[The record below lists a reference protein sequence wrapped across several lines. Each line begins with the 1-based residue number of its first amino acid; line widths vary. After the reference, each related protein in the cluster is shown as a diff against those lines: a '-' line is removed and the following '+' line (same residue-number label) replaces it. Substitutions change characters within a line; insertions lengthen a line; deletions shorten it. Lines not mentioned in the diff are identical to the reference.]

1 MAEPGIKKPGILT
14 DPEPVTIDDSG
25 VGIIGGEARDGSD
38 PVLRVHRVIHR
49 ADGLDSGHFQRD
61 PATIDKVEIYVNLKL
76 DTTVYG
82 PISKCDVYARGGH
95 TAGGYPGGIAVRTA
109 TGSLTFTVSRDM
121 QDRDGSG
128 HDYDC
133 PDLGSIG
140 LVEVFPNLGRTT
152 KRDDSNGSLIVK
164 VYLRFQA

>member
-61 PATIDKVEIYVNLKL
+61 PATIDKVEIYVNLTL
-76 DTTVYG
+76 DTTVNG
-82 PISKCDVYARGGH
+82 PISKCDVYARGRQTG
-95 TAGGYPGGIAVRTA
+95 GGYPGGIAVRPA
-109 TGSLTFTVSRDM
+109 TGSVTFTVSRDM
-121 QDRDGSG
+121 HDRDGYG

-133 PDLGSIG
+133 PDLGSIS
-140 LVEVFPNLGRTT
+140 LVEVTPTLGRPT
-152 KRDDSNGSLIVK
+152 KRDDSKGRLMVK
-164 VYLRFQA
+164 VYLQF